1 MLAAFLLVHDL
12 ASLGDVSLVV
22 RADQPVH
29 CKYSFLGPIKI
40 NF

>member
-1 MLAAFLLVHDL
+1 MKQSSKMLAVYLLVHDL

-29 CKYSFLGPIKI
+29 CKSKSI
-40 NF
+40 